1 MADKA
6 TENVEQLKT
15 RLEKAIRDFEHFTN
29 NTVKPLAQKGAE
41 VAGQTTQV
49 AKERFYSDVVPAAIT
64 AVGTAKAV
72 LEALKEAPVNADVAE
87 NVRRGAADL
96 KQSAEQT
103 AAEVKDA
110 AVESVKQTKKA
121 AKKAAKKAKQATHEV
136 SEQVAD
142 ATEPKKAGAG
152 RWLLPTLGIAA
163 VVGIGVAIVRA
174 VTLADEHWIGI
185 DDEFDDDL

>member
-41 VAGQTTQV
+41 VAGQTTQA

-87 NVRRGAADL
+87 SVRRGAADL
-96 KQSAEQT
+96 KQGAEHT
-103 AAEVKDA
+103 AAEVKEA

-121 AKKAAKKAKQATHEV
+121 AKRAAKQAQQATHEV
-136 SEQVAD
+136 TEQVAD
-142 ATEPKKAGAG
+142 AAEPKKSGA
-152 RWLLPTLGIAA
+152 RWVLPTLGIAV
-163 VVGIGVAIVRA
+163 VVGLGVAVVRA

-185 DDEFDDDL
+185 DDEFGDDL